1 MSREGIQMVVAR
13 KTFDGLKEEVKTRKS
28 LCDHFEN
35 LNKKNFEENKELKE
49 ENKKLKEEN
58 EQLEEQLEY
67 DGGRRRRA
75 IGGVHKLFEE
85 NKTLKDANLSSLLSE
100 RALLKQIKELKEELD
115 SSFSALE
122 VSLITSASVE
132 NEEENEKLKEENE
145 KLKKQKKNLVR
156 ICRSV
161 RKSAAESQRGDMIMK
176 LQRQARER
184 HQEEEE
190 EKKPEDFLDFAY
202 ELGGPA
208 LLDAIDSLCAG
219 ASKVW

>member
-100 RALLKQIKELKEELD
+100 RALLKQIKELKEE
-115 SSFSALE
+115 
-122 VSLITSASVE
+122 
-132 NEEENEKLKEENE
+132 NK
-145 KLKKQKKNLVR
+145 KLKKQKKNLVQISQR
-156 ICRSV
+156 CRK
-161 RKSAAESQRGDMIMK
+161 REAESRRDDMIMK

-190 EKKPEDFLDFAY
+190 EKKPDNFLDFAY

-208 LLDAIDSLCAG
+208 LLDAIDSLCA
-219 ASKVW
+219 KV

>member
-1 MSREGIQMVVAR
+1 MSRETGLNSNYADEVRIWAKKEIAR
-13 KTFDGLKEEVKTRKS
+13 LEQEGKARKS
-28 LCDHFEN
+28 LAIRVDE
-35 LNKKNFEENKELKE
+35 LNKKNIEENKELK
-49 ENKKLKEEN
+49 
-58 EQLEEQLEY
+58 
-67 DGGRRRRA
+67 
-75 IGGVHKLFEE
+75 EE

>member
-100 RALLKQIKELKEELD
+100 RALLKQIK
-115 SSFSALE
+115 
-122 VSLITSASVE
+122 
-132 NEEENEKLKEENE
+132 KLKEEN
-145 KLKKQKKNLVR
+145 
-156 ICRSV
+156 
-161 RKSAAESQRGDMIMK
+161 
-176 LQRQARER
+176 
-184 HQEEEE
+184 
-190 EKKPEDFLDFAY
+190 KKPDYPSFLRFAY
-202 ELGGPA
+202 ELGGDA
-208 LLDAIDSLCAG
+208 LFDAIDTAVPNYTDHYTGWSP
-219 ASKVW
+219 SKV